1 MRLSTAFTTTQKT
14 DIGQGESNNYKF
26 LIRGGFIRQLSSGI
40 YTYLPLGLKV
50 LNKISQITREEMNA
64 LGAEE
69 VLMPT
74 LHQREYWERT
84 NRYELDVSY
93 RVLEGNSPEPKYVLG
108 WTHEEIVTPLA
119 KDFIHS
125 YKDLPK
131 AVYQIQTKF
140 RNEPRPKSGL
150 LRGKEFLMKDLYSFH
165 VDSEDLERYYP
176 KVQKAYFNVY
186 KKIGLKVVMVQ
197 ASGGPF
203 SQYSHEF
210 QALCANGEDK
220 IFYCNS
226 CSFAQNEE
234 ITKTKEGNKCPQC
247 EVGKINTSKA
257 IEVGNIFKLGDR
269 FSKPL
274 NLVYTDQKGNLHPVI
289 MASYGIGIS
298 RIMGAVA
305 EIYNDSKGIIW
316 PKSIA
321 PADIH
326 LVSIRNSNNNV
337 RKAADNL
344 YEMLKKNF
352 DVLYDDRDDDVS
364 AGEKL
369 ADADL
374 IGAPIRLVISP
385 ETVSNQKIEL
395 KQRANGKIIG
405 NYKLNSAFISKL
417 HSFIK

>member
-165 VDSEDLERYYP
+165 ETQEDLDKFYDKMI
-176 KVQKAYFNVY
+176 KVYF
-186 KKIGLKVVMVQ
+186 KVFKELSSTV
-197 ASGGPF
+197 
-203 SQYSHEF
+203 
-210 QALCANGEDK
+210 
-220 IFYCNS
+220 
-226 CSFAQNEE
+226 
-234 ITKTKEGNKCPQC
+234 TK
-247 EVGKINTSKA
+247 
-257 IEVGNIFKLGDR
+257 
-269 FSKPL
+269 
-274 NLVYTDQKGNLHPVI
+274 
-289 MASYGIGIS
+289 
-298 RIMGAVA
+298 
-305 EIYNDSKGIIW
+305 
-316 PKSIA
+316 
-321 PADIH
+321 
-326 LVSIRNSNNNV
+326 
-337 RKAADNL
+337 
-344 YEMLKKNF
+344 
-352 DVLYDDRDDDVS
+352 
-364 AGEKL
+364 
-369 ADADL
+369 
-374 IGAPIRLVISP
+374 
-385 ETVSNQKIEL
+385 
-395 KQRANGKIIG
+395 
-405 NYKLNSAFISKL
+405 
-417 HSFIK
+417 